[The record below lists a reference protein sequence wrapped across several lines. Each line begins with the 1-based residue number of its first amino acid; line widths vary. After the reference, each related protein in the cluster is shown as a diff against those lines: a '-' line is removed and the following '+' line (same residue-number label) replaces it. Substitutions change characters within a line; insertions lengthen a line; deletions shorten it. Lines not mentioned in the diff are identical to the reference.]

1 MRTSDFNY
9 LSESFIFYEAIFTR
23 DYFKDGLFQ
32 DVNIANKQLR
42 FLARFLTV
50 CLLLNRREMLQQL
63 VNQLKVL
70 VDECKRVFQDSDFKE
85 WKVVVL
91 EIGRFLKADTA
102 FMNVRP
108 LRYSLVLD
116 SHPDNLPHVPVAI
129 AKRNLKLRDAV
140 LSSFHHNE
148 VKKGTLQHNFCL
160 EMINEV
166 YFDSL
171 LEIVLLIYKHLC
183 KYVDMIV

>member
-70 VDECKRVFQDSDFKE
+70 VDECKRVFQDSDFKNGRLLF
-85 WKVVVL
+85 WKL
-91 EIGRFLKADTA
+91 GGF
-102 FMNVRP
+102 
-108 LRYSLVLD
+108 
-116 SHPDNLPHVPVAI
+116 
-129 AKRNLKLRDAV
+129 
-140 LSSFHHNE
+140 
-148 VKKGTLQHNFCL
+148 
-160 EMINEV
+160 
-166 YFDSL
+166 
-171 LEIVLLIYKHLC
+171 
-183 KYVDMIV
+183 